1 MLDDPIVD
9 ASLTGSVFATDSV
22 HDYDIDSGV
31 PSNRQVFAT
40 FDNQPGTPDGS
51 CVDADGCLWNAQWNG
66 SRVVRYTPS
75 GRIDRVIEMPVH
87 KPTCLAFGGAKL
99 DTLYITS
106 ARYHMP
112 PHELEAEPLAGALF
126 AISPG
131 VTGLAS
137 EKFIA

>member
-1 MLDDPIVD
+1 M
-9 ASLTGSVFATDSV
+9 AKSLITEPVALGSAGCYWD
-22 HDYDIDSGV
+22 H
-31 PSNRQVFAT
+31 RRRLR
-40 FDNQPGTPDGS
+40 S

-75 GRIDRVIEMPVH
+75 GRIDRIIEMPVH

-126 AISPG
+126 AIFPG

-137 EKFIA
+137 EKFVA

>member
-1 MLDDPIVD
+1 MY
-9 ASLTGSVFATDSV
+9 FADTPKAV
-22 HDYDIDSGV
+22 IWRFDYDIDSGV

-40 FDNQPGTPDGS
+40 FDNQPGAPDGS

-87 KPTCLAFGGAKL
+87 KPTCLAFGGSKL

-137 EKFIA
+137 EKFVA